1 MCPWRDLLRS
11 EHPTHMCLPT
21 CLLTMYERES
31 GQGQGQCA
39 LMDGLLA
46 IRFFKAVG
54 YKGNKELDM
63 SCHAHELL
71 TTTLTIVM

>member
-1 MCPWRDLLRS
+1 
-11 EHPTHMCLPT
+11 
-21 CLLTMYERES
+21 MYERES